1 MKLIRENKDA
11 SSSVAVDLP
20 ISEEPIP
27 AYIIRVSQA
36 IRSEQEAIREYQT
49 LLNLP
54 NMPQNITR
62 AVTEIIEDEKDHM
75 VTLSSILS
83 LLISNEFANYG
94 DIDPETGA
102 EIEPDLTPKT
112 EASKLKRKKRR
123 QKQHTE
129 NLTEQITT
137 TQISTDGINNT
148 TTYKVVADV
157 NYDEDSVLRAG
168 SAINDSIDD
177 WNKNNSEVILTLVSF
192 GAGKLTYKAEVL
204 DDVEFDAEIITETL
218 VNNTN
223 ELVWL

>member
-204 DDVEFDAEIITETL
+204 DDVEFDAEIITEIL
-218 VNNTN
+218 VNDTN